1 MVGTLFSLCMILGKC
16 QILLGEKMNVGAIFL
31 VWIDRSVDMLIRTT
45 RVSSYEQT
53 KFKSLSRI
61 LLTIWAENWPKN
73 SYGSH
78 VIIFL
83 YKKDDTMIPCM
94 IILVNCAVICIAD
107 VLMIFGLIKQKVLP
121 CLYWTISTI
130 EISSQIYLYFF
141 GKKTLET

>member
-1 MVGTLFSLCMILGKC
+1 MHDFR
-16 QILLGEKMNVGAIFL
+16 KMSN
-31 VWIDRSVDMLIRTT
+31 LIRWKKQCWCNF
-45 RVSSYEQT
+45 SSVNRYIGLQT

-61 LLTIWAENWPKN
+61 FLTIWAEYWPKN

-107 VLMIFGLIKQKVLP
+107 LLMIFGLIKQKVVP
-121 CLYWTISTI
+121 CLYWTISLI
-130 EISSQIYLYFF
+130 KISCQIHLYTFF
-141 GKKTLET
+141 CKNFTNQIHDYFSW